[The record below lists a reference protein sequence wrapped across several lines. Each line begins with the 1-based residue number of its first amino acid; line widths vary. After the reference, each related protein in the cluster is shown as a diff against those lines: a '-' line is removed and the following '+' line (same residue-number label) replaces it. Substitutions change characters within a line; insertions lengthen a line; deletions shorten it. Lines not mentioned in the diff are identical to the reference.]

1 MQNWKQELCKVDCSQ
16 LIKTHSVTGY
26 SKTCT
31 LFLVKD
37 HTRFFEAM
45 YGIHTH
51 VKKAHKG
58 QSVWHHCGSL
68 TSPKTPHVLQMTLL
82 LSHTQTQGLSI
93 PMNVCHQWFC
103 PDPSVWI

>member
-1 MQNWKQELCKVDCSQ
+1 MVDSSQ

-31 LFLVKD
+31 VFLVKD

-51 VKKAHKG
+51 VKKHIRVSQFGITAA
-58 QSVWHHCGSL
+58 V
-68 TSPKTPHVLQMTLL
+68 
-82 LSHTQTQGLSI
+82 
-93 PMNVCHQWFC
+93 
-103 PDPSVWI
+103 